1 MEKYDQN
8 SISQA
13 DDILVVDDSITS
25 LQLLTEILTKEGYQV
40 RPVERPQLAIE
51 SALAHPP
58 SLILLDLKML
68 EVNGIEVCRRLKQDE
83 RTREVPIIFL
93 SALQDVRDRIHGF
106 EAGGVDFINK
116 PYHELEVLA
125 RVKTHLKLRELQLHL
140 EDLVSEHTAELKQA
154 YASIRKSEAHLRR
167 AQEVARV
174 GSWDLDL
181 ASGNLFWSDE
191 TYSMFGVP
199 RGTPLDYEAFLC
211 TVPPEDREHVDQ
223 SWQAALRGA
232 PYDIEHRIR
241 VEGEVKWV
249 REKAQIEFDE
259 AGLAVRG
266 IGIFK
271 DITERKRAE
280 ESLRRREAILQAVAY
295 AAEHFLKAPSW
306 EDDVDLVLA
315 RLGQAAEVSRVYVFE
330 NHTDAAGE
338 LLASQR
344 YEWVAPGVTAQ
355 LDNPDMRGI
364 SWRSGAMRRAA
375 EILGSGGFV
384 SGHVRDFLPAE
395 QEMMSA
401 QDIQSMVVV
410 PIFADDEWWGFM
422 GFDECVREREWSAA
436 EIDALKAGA
445 STLGAAIHRKRSEEA
460 LQKSEKRFRDVA
472 DNALEWIWEVDSNGK
487 YTYVSPVVER
497 ILGYKP
503 EEILQKHFYDL
514 FYPDD
519 KEELKRAAFEV
530 FAGKEGFR
538 EFINRNVHKNGKVV
552 WLSTSGIPIIDERG
566 ELVGYRGADID
577 ITEQKQAEDALRESA
592 TRLQLATA
600 ATRIGHWDWDLRTNE
615 VYFSQEWKRQLGY
628 EDHEIP
634 NRFEEWESRLHP
646 DDRQRTLKAVKDYI
660 ADRRADYAIE
670 FRLRHKDAS
679 YRWIYTRAEKQFDD
693 TGKPCRLFGCHVD
706 ITEQKQAEQALQEY
720 QQKLKSLVSQL
731 TITEERERRRIAADL
746 HDHIGHSLALAR
758 MQLKGILET
767 QSELEKNLL
776 VKDISNVLLKAL
788 QDTRSL
794 IFELSSP
801 SMNEIGLAAAIS
813 EWLEEQIA
821 KRYDLEIEFIENIGD
836 DHRNTLDENV
846 RALLFRNV
854 QELLANVVKH
864 ARANKVLVYI
874 TEDDARVKIVVEDD
888 GVGFD
893 PDTGATKNKQNDC
906 FGLFSIRERM
916 TGLGGSFDIQSEP
929 GKGCR
934 VVLTVPVEKGK
945 D

>member
-40 RPVERPQLAIE
+40 RPAERPQLAIE

-93 SALQDVRDRIHGF
+93 SALQDVQDRIHGF

-125 RVKTHLKLRELQLHL
+125 RVKTHLKLRDLQLHL

-199 RGTPLDYEAFLC
+199 RGTPLDYETFLC

-271 DITERKRAE
+271 DITKRKRAE

-306 EDDVDLVLA
+306 EDNVDLVLA
-315 RLGQAAEVSRVYVFE
+315 QLGQAAGASRVYVFE

-344 YEWVAPGVTAQ
+344 YEWVVPGVTAQ

-375 EILGSGGFV
+375 EILGSGGFG
-384 SGHVRDFLPAE
+384 SGHVKDFLSAE
-395 QEMMSA
+395 QEMMFA

-445 STLGAAIHRKRSEEA
+445 SLLGAAIHRKRSEEA
-460 LQKSEKRFRDVA
+460 LQKSEKRFRDIA

-487 YTYVSPVVER
+487 FTYVSPVVER
-497 ILGYKP
+497 ILGYNP

-530 FAGKEGFR
+530 FARKKGFR

-552 WLSTSGIPIIDERG
+552 CLSTSGIPIIDERG
-566 ELVGYRGADID
+566 ELVGYRGSDID

-628 EDHEIP
+628 KDHEIP

-646 DDRQRTLKAVKDYI
+646 DDLQRTLKVVKDYI

-670 FRLRHKDAS
+670 FRLRHKDVS

-706 ITEQKQAEQALQEY
+706 ITEQKQAEQALQKY

-916 TGLGGSFDIQSEP
+916 TGFGGSFDIQSEE